1 MTARRICSGGPDGP
15 KAARRNSRGMVTAE
29 LAVSTLA
36 VLAVLTMLCWV
47 IYVVVLQVR
56 CMETAGEVARQAAR
70 GDQAGVRRA
79 ERDAPPGARVQVKSG
94 VQTTSVVVR
103 LDARPLARWLVVVPL
118 HAEAAV
124 ATEPRP
130 GGAR

>member
-1 MTARRICSGGPDGP
+1 M
-15 KAARRNSRGMVTAE
+15 AARHIHFGRPDNAKVMRHDSRGMVTAE

-70 GDQAGVRRA
+70 GDRAAVRRA
-79 ERDAPPGARVQVKSG
+79 ERDAPPGAHVQVRSG
-94 VQTTSVVVR
+94 VQTTSVTVR

-118 HAEAAV
+118 YAEAQV
-124 ATEPRP
+124 ATEPTR
-130 GGAR
+130 GGAQ